1 MIQAF
6 IDMLKNKHIKV
17 GELQIPESYWEMTD
31 EQKQDLCL
39 TIMDS
44 MLTILDKSLNQ
55 SINRLDVLDSLLKSS
70 MEVNEKEQNFEV
82 TDVMKRIRELIN
94 VE

>member
-1 MIQAF
+1 
-6 IDMLKNKHIKV
+6 MLKNKHIKV

-31 EQKQDLCL
+31 EQKQELCL

-44 MLTILDKSLNQ
+44 MLTILDKSLSQ
-55 SINRLDVLDSLLKSS
+55 GINRLDVLDSLLQSS

-94 VE
+94 D

>member
-31 EQKQDLCL
+31 EQKQELCL

-44 MLTILDKSLNQ
+44 MLTILDKSLSQ
-55 SINRLDVLDSLLKSS
+55 GINRLDVLDSLLQSS

-94 VE
+94 D

>member
-1 MIQAF
+1 
-6 IDMLKNKHIKV
+6 MLKNKHIKV

-70 MEVNEKEQNFEV
+70 MEVNEKEENFEV
-82 TDVMKRIRELIN
+82 TDVMKRIREFIN
-94 VE
+94 D

>member
-70 MEVNEKEQNFEV
+70 MEVNEKEENFEV
-82 TDVMKRIRELIN
+82 TDVMKRIREFIN
-94 VE
+94 D

>member
-1 MIQAF
+1 
-6 IDMLKNKHIKV
+6 MLKNKHIKV

>member
-70 MEVNEKEQNFEV
+70 MEVNEKEENFEV

-94 VE
+94 D

>member
-1 MIQAF
+1 
-6 IDMLKNKHIKV
+6 MLKNKHIKV

-94 VE
+94 D

>member
-1 MIQAF
+1 MIQAS

-31 EQKQDLCL
+31 EQKQELCL

-44 MLTILDKSLNQ
+44 MLTILDKSLSQ
-55 SINRLDVLDSLLKSS
+55 GINRLDVLDSLLQSS

-94 VE
+94 D

>member
-1 MIQAF
+1 VIQAF

-31 EQKQDLCL
+31 EQKQELCL

-44 MLTILDKSLNQ
+44 MLTILDKSLSQ
-55 SINRLDVLDSLLKSS
+55 GINRLDVLDSLLQSS

-94 VE
+94 D

>member
-1 MIQAF
+1 VIQAF

-70 MEVNEKEQNFEV
+70 MEVNEKEENFEV

-94 VE
+94 D

>member
-1 MIQAF
+1 MTQAS

-70 MEVNEKEQNFEV
+70 MEVNEKEENFEV

-94 VE
+94 D

>member
-94 VE
+94 D

>member
-1 MIQAF
+1 
-6 IDMLKNKHIKV
+6 MLKNKHIKV

-70 MEVNEKEQNFEV
+70 MEVNEKEENFEV

-94 VE
+94 D